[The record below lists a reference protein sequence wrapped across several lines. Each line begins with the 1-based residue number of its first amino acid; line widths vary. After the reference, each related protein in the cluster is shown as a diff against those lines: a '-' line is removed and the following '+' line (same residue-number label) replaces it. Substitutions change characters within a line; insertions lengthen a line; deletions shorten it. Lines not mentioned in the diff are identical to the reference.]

1 MQKDCTMKQIEFG
14 REQYLKTLIER
25 KHNGLVKI
33 ITGIRR
39 CGKSYLLSTLFKR
52 HLLKEGVREDHIVE
66 MSEGIIEGDE
76 IRILK
81 GPLRDQDAIIKKID
95 RHKRVAY
102 VQMFILGRETSVKLG
117 LEIVRKV

>member
-1 MQKDCTMKQIEFG
+1 MRQIEFG

-66 MSEGIIEGDE
+66 INLEDKEFAQ
-76 IRILK
+76 
-81 GPLRDQDAIIKKID
+81 LRDPNLL
-95 RHKRVAY
+95 HEY
-102 VQMFILGRETSVKLG
+102 ILGRLPKP
-117 LEIVRKV
+117 I